1 MRMAYSASMKS
12 VALLVLFFAAW
23 TASGAEARTPP
34 AHRAVE
40 PRDFFVY
47 GCVREFARAHDFPQY
62 DSSTGYA
69 VEYGRL
75 APEQMTLLYDA
86 AKAFALTLPKPDLT
100 DEEHGG
106 VPVLALCLE
115 ESRSA
120 RVDALLR
127 VKRKPKE

>member
-1 MRMAYSASMKS
+1 MKP
-12 VALLVLFFAAW
+12 AGLLVLVLFAGS
-23 TASGAEARTPP
+23 TALGAEA
-34 AHRAVE
+34 RAVE

-47 GCVREFARAHDFPQY
+47 GCTREYARAHALPLY

-69 VEYGRL
+69 VEFGRL
-75 APEQMTLLYDA
+75 SPEEMTRLYDA
-86 AKAFALTLPKPDLT
+86 AKAFALTLRAPDLA

-106 VPVLALCLE
+106 VPVLAQCLE

-127 VKRKPKE
+127 RKRKAKD

>member
-1 MRMAYSASMKS
+1 MKS
-12 VALLVLFFAAW
+12 AGLLVLFVAAL
-23 TASGAEARTPP
+23 TASVSEAGP
-34 AHRAVE
+34 APARRAVE

-47 GCVREFARAHDFPQY
+47 GCVREFARAHDFPEY

-69 VEYGRL
+69 VEFGRMG
-75 APEQMTLLYDA
+75 PEEMSRLYDA
-86 AKAFALTLPKPDLT
+86 AKAFALTLRAPDPA

-106 VPVLALCLE
+106 VPVLAQCLE

-127 VKRKPKE
+127 RKRKATDG

>member
-1 MRMAYSASMKS
+1 MKS
-12 VALLVLFFAAW
+12 AGLLVLFVAAL
-23 TASGAEARTPP
+23 TASAGPPP
-34 AHRAVE
+34 ARVVRRAVE

-47 GCVREFARAHDFPQY
+47 GCVREFARAHAFPDY

-69 VEYGRL
+69 VEYGRMG
-75 APEQMTLLYDA
+75 PEEMSRLYDA
-86 AKAFALTLPKPDLT
+86 AKAFALTLRAPDPA

-127 VKRKPKE
+127 TKRKAKE